1 MDGEPRVERVPRSC
15 APCRRKKAR
24 CDRELPCGACQK
36 SKNHCTYDKVS
47 RTPLTR
53 RYLTEVESEL
63 AKARALLTEREE
75 RRISFPD
82 DSRPRFSPPSQPAL
96 NVPADDNYSNGV
108 NDRDNGVGNHQS
120 RVEHRPAPGDR
131 STKSTSHPNT
141 SPAFSLETPPAG
153 DLDWDERAHG
163 AALNDGMAS
172 LIDRNGYMGPAS
184 GAALL
189 RMAHDGSGD
198 TNGEERTQQRSA
210 VNTPPILPALYTLA
224 QLEPFIDAFFT
235 TYHISYPIVHEPTF
249 RAQFMEIIPRP
260 NGQSWHVLLY
270 IISAIGCFAASEVSS
285 EADVGLF
292 AAAKQRMNIDMLETG
307 NLTLVQALVLISN
320 YVQKRNRPN
329 SGYNYMGLAKRMAWG
344 LALHKEFPAWKT
356 QPFKLELRRRVW
368 WTLYIFDVGAVITF
382 SRPLDMP
389 ATGIEVGIP
398 LNIGDSDLTTSTVHT
413 PVESQCTTL
422 YTHVRC
428 QALFHIATNGIYQRL
443 ISDIPPA
450 DEMLQ
455 LDEEYLQTWHS
466 NLPPFFSEDAPQTSK
481 FRLCHAILRWR
492 WRNFRILM
500 YRPYL
505 MRRYMRHRQDLAST
519 QNEGNPSEDA
529 AVRICLDTA
538 QETIRLTTQFWR
550 EERQN
555 ILTCWYALYFLF
567 QALLVPV
574 ICLRNDSHSRHAPEW
589 RDCILLAMGTM
600 SDMARLNSAATR
612 CHATVTKLCGAY
624 LATDTTQWQSPTNES
639 PQTQMNALYSY
650 MFGPIADAQ
659 LFNIDDLQMQESSFM
674 DFMGQLGAT

>member
-1 MDGEPRVERVPRSC
+1 MDGEERVERVPRSC
-15 APCRRKKAR
+15 ASCRRRKAR

-36 SKNHCTYDKVS
+36 SKLQCTYDKVS

-53 RYLTEVESEL
+53 RHLTAVESEL
-63 AKARALLTEREE
+63 AKARALLTEREN
-75 RRISFPD
+75 RRVSEFDGPRLDASPVNQRDYSVTTSLNHHDPD
-82 DSRPRFSPPSQPAL
+82 RQHASGQ
-96 NVPADDNYSNGV
+96 
-108 NDRDNGVGNHQS
+108 
-120 RVEHRPAPGDR
+120 R
-131 STKSTSHPNT
+131 SANSTSQSNT

-153 DLDWDERAHG
+153 DLDWDERTHG
-163 AALNDGMAS
+163 TALNDGMAA
-172 LIDRNGYMGPAS
+172 LIDKHGYMGPAS

-189 RMAHDGSGD
+189 RMAHDNSGD
-198 TNGEERTQQRSA
+198 NNPDDPSQHPSA

-224 QLEPFIDAFFT
+224 QLEPFIDSYFA
-235 TYHISYPIVHEPTF
+235 TYHVSYPIVHEPTF

-260 NGQSWHVLLY
+260 NGQSWQVLLY
-270 IISAIGCFAASEVSS
+270 IISAIGCFAASEVAS

-382 SRPLDMP
+382 SRPLDVP

-398 LNIGDSDLTTSTVHT
+398 LNIGDSDLTSSTNQA
-413 PVESQCTTL
+413 PAESQCTTL

-428 QALFHIATNGIYQRL
+428 QALFHIATNAIYQRL
-443 ISDIPPA
+443 ISDIPSA
-450 DEMLQ
+450 DAMLR
-455 LDEEYLQTWHS
+455 LDEEHLQRWHS
-466 NLPPFFSEDAPQTSK
+466 ELPEFFSEDASQIPK

-492 WRNFRILM
+492 WRNFKILM

-505 MRRYMRHRQDLAST
+505 MRRYMRNRQDPPAHLHEAD
-519 QNEGNPSEDA
+519 PSEEV
-529 AVRICLDTA
+529 AVRLCLDTA
-538 QETIRLTTQFWR
+538 QETIRLITQFWQ

-555 ILTCWYALYFLF
+555 VLTCWYALYFLF

-574 ICLRNDSHSRHAPEW
+574 ICLRNDSHSPLAPEW
-589 RDCILLAMGTM
+589 RDHILLAMGTIP
-600 SDMARLNSAATR
+600 DMARLNSAATR
-612 CHATVTKLCGAY
+612 CHATVTKLCGTY
-624 LATDTTQWQSPTNES
+624 LATDTTHWQSPTNES

-659 LFNIDDLQMQESSFM
+659 LFNLDDLQMQEASFM
-674 DFMGQLGAT
+674 DFMGQLGAS